1 MNTEANLARF
11 EFNAL
16 LSMFFNITRNH
27 LAFSHFKGTLFFSYL
42 FSFFLYISIYSEKLD
57 TFLSVTTCFFP
68 YLSKNLNQLEL
79 YCG

>member
-16 LSMFFNITRNH
+16 PSMFFNIRNH
-27 LAFSHFKGTLFFSYL
+27 LASSHCKGTLLFSYL
-42 FSFFLYISIYSEKLD
+42 FSFFPYISIYSEKLN

-68 YLSKNLNQLEL
+68 CLNKNLNQLEL
-79 YCG
+79 YCA